1 MNSRKPE
8 SSTPN
13 PQGRGTARL
22 GRLGKALAGALLI
35 VVVLASHLGAPRAQD
50 GDTAEDVFHEHIS
63 GPIVQSR
70 CVNCHVQG
78 GVSGHTR
85 LVLVRSTDANHE
97 SLNLQTFKALLDAV
111 EDEGGVNYVLNKIQ
125 GVSHG
130 GGVQVPAGSADF
142 VSMEWFLRQLRGD
155 TGSVTAALTPRTLF
169 DTVRLAPDWKTLRRA
184 ALIFAGRIPAAAEYA
199 SVESGK
205 AADLRAAIRG
215 LMEGPEFHEFLVRG
229 SNDRLLTARRAG
241 DLLNNPGLVDYTNE
255 DYRHA
260 LAVYNGV
267 ITRQEHWRWEGL
279 VDHGVRHAPLEL
291 IAYVVEN
298 DRPYTE
304 ILTADYV
311 MANPWAAKAYGAA
324 TRFDDTT
331 DPHEFRPSRIEKYYR
346 KGEGFEVEENPN
358 LPTVI
363 RIADPGPLLT
373 TYPHAG
379 VLNTISFLNRY
390 PTTATNRNRARA
402 RWTYYHFLGVDVE
415 KSASRTTDPVALA
428 DTNNPTMHNPNCTVC
443 HSVMDPVAGA
453 FQNYSDE
460 GHYKYA
466 WGGQDSLDELYK
478 RGGPSLAI
486 EAESWAQRETLIWT
500 VTLAAGVETLRLLY
514 TNHFWDEA
522 AREGGVVY
530 LDRLDVVDADG
541 RVVAGKEIESL
552 PAPVAHWG
560 NCGQAE
566 SSSGSG
572 PSDHFRLWGGYIE
585 CAFYIDVDV
594 PSTGAY
600 DVEVVVWSGGR
611 DERYRSDVPYA
622 ELSVEANAY
631 EEGDTWYRD
640 MRTPGFDGAAAP
652 DPDNSVQWL
661 ARRIVADKRF
671 AEATVRFWWPAI
683 MGSEVAEFPEESS
696 DADFEGRLLAANA
709 QDAEVVRL
717 ATGFRRGFHGAAA
730 YNLRDLLTEIV
741 LSKWFRAAAVTDA
754 DPVRRTALRDAGA
767 RRPLTPEEL
776 AAKTAA
782 VTGVQWGRETGS
794 RNLFHFGSWPSELTA
809 EYRLLYGG
817 IDSEG
822 ITERA
827 RDLTSVMAGVAKR
840 HAAEVAC
847 PVVLRDFYLVPEAQ
861 RRLFAGIAPT
871 EQGAAAV
878 KAKLVELHDT
888 LLGVRVE
895 ADSADVAAAYQ
906 LFVEV
911 SERGKAAG
919 ITRFEWWRC
928 NMGHDD
934 LYLDGILDG
943 AVVRREN
950 EGGWTWDDLDWDRVD
965 RFMNS
970 RDYPDP
976 HHAAQAW
983 VVVLTAMLM
992 DHRYLYL

>member
-1 MNSRKPE
+1 MPRWQQLSI
-8 SSTPN
+8 
-13 PQGRGTARL
+13 
-22 GRLGKALAGALLI
+22 ALAGALLM
-35 VVVLASHLGAPRAQD
+35 VVAMASRMSAPRAQG
-50 GDTAEDVFHEHIS
+50 GDTVEEIFQDRIS

-78 GVSGHTR
+78 GVSSHTR
-85 LVLVRSTDANHE
+85 LVLARSTDANHE
-97 SLNLQTFKALLDAV
+97 TLNLQTFKALLDAV
-111 EDEGGVNYVLNKIQ
+111 ADEGGANYILNKIQ

-142 VSMEWFLRQLRGD
+142 VSMEWFLRQLGGD
-155 TGSVTAALTPRTLF
+155 GGSATASLTTQTLF

-184 ALIFAGRIPAAAEYA
+184 ALIFAGRIPTEAEYA
-199 SVESGK
+199 AIESGSES
-205 AADLRAAIRG
+205 DLRAAIRG
-215 LMEGPEFHEFLVRG
+215 WMEGPEFHEFLVRG
-229 SNDRLLTARRAG
+229 SNDRLLTARRIG
-241 DLLNNPGLVDYTNE
+241 DLLNNPGLVEFTNE

-260 LAVYNGV
+260 LAVYEGS
-267 ITRQEHWRWEGL
+267 ITQREYWRWESL
-279 VDHGVRHAPLEL
+279 VAHGVRHAPLEL

-298 DRPYTE
+298 DRPYTD

-311 MANPWAAKAYGAA
+311 MANPWAAKAYGAS
-324 TRFDDTT
+324 TRFDDTQ
-331 DPHEFRPSRIEKYYR
+331 DPHEFRPSRIEKYYL
-346 KGEGFEVEENPN
+346 KVEGFEIEQNPK

-363 RIADPGPLLT
+363 RIASPGPLLT

-428 DTNNPTMHNPNCTVC
+428 DTSNPTMHNPNCTVC

-466 WGGQDSLDELYK
+466 WGGEDSLDELYK
-478 RGGPSLAI
+478 WGDSPQAI
-486 EAESWAQRETLIWT
+486 EAESRAQRDTLIWP
-500 VTLAAGVETLRLLY
+500 VTLAAGVETLRLQY
-514 TNHFWDEA
+514 TNHFWDEDA
-522 AREGGVVY
+522 EEGGAVY

-541 RVVAGKEIESL
+541 QVVASREFENLS
-552 PAPVAHWG
+552 APVAHWG

-566 SSSGSG
+566 SSSGG
-572 PSDHFRLWGGYIE
+572 GRQDHFRLWGGYIE
-585 CAFYIDVDV
+585 CAFYIDVEV
-594 PSTGAY
+594 STTATY
-600 DVEVVVWSGGR
+600 DVEIMTWSNGR
-611 DERYRSDVPYA
+611 DERYHSDVPFA
-622 ELSVEANAY
+622 ELSVDANGY

-652 DPDNSVQWL
+652 DSDNSVQWL
-661 ARRIVADKRF
+661 ARQIVADDRF

-717 ATGFRRGFHGAAA
+717 ADGFRRGFHGGAA
-730 YNLRDLLTEIV
+730 YNLKDLLTEIV
-741 LSKWFRAAAVTDA
+741 LSKWFRADAVTDN

-767 RRPLTPEEL
+767 RRLLTPEEL
-776 AAKTAA
+776 AHKTAA
-782 VTGVQWGRETGS
+782 IMGVQWGRETGS
-794 RNLFHFGSWPSELTA
+794 DQIYYFGYWPSELTA
-809 EYRLLYGG
+809 AYRLLYGG

-822 ITERA
+822 IKERA
-827 RDLTSVMAGVAKR
+827 RDLTSVMAGVAQR
-840 HAAEVAC
+840 HAVEIAC
-847 PVVLRDFYLVPEAQ
+847 PVVLRDFYLAPEAQ
-861 RRLFAGIAPT
+861 RRLFAGIKPT

-878 KAKLVELHDT
+878 KAKLVELHDK
-888 LLGVRVE
+888 LLGVQVE

-911 SERGKAAG
+911 SKRGKAAG
-919 ITRFEWWRC
+919 KTRFEWWRC
-928 NMGHDD
+928 SSSHDD
-934 LYLDGILDG
+934 MYLDGILDG
-943 AVVRREN
+943 IIVRREHA
-950 EGGWTWDDLDWDRVD
+950 GGWTWDEPEGERWQN
-965 RFMNS
+965 FMSS
-970 RDYPDP
+970 RDYSDP
-976 HHAAQAW
+976 HHTAQAW

-992 DHRYLYL
+992 DYRYLYL